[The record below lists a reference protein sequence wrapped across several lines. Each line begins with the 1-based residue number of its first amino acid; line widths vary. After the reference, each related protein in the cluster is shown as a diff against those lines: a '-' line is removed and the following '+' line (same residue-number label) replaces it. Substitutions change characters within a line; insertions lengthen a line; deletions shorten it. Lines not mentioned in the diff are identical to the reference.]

1 MLDSL
6 KKKKANEADD
16 DVVVGSA
23 GWCPG
28 ADGRVGVV
36 SPKDVASVP
45 LVGWR
50 EHWPYVQ

>member
-1 MLDSL
+1 MDPL

-28 ADGRVGVV
+28 ADGRVEAV
-36 SPKDVASVP
+36 SPKDVTSAP
-45 LVGWR
+45 LAGWR
-50 EHWPYVQ
+50 EPWPRVQ